1 MLSEVQPEKAL
12 TNVRKNI
19 VVESMAMVSILD
31 GAPYSID
38 NAGIRT
44 YYFSAPV
51 PE

>member
-31 GAPYSID
+31 GAPY
-38 NAGIRT
+38 
-44 YYFSAPV
+44 YYR
-51 PE
+51 